1 MINNNKSNN
10 KMVKSV
16 IMMFLI
22 FIRTWFGSWVKYHF
36 AVSHILFKNIC
47 KGYGIYKEK
56 WWIIRQTTSA
66 DQVIPDWL
74 EIPFE
79 TNLQS
84 QL

>member
-56 WWIIRQTTSA
+56 W
-66 DQVIPDWL
+66 
-74 EIPFE
+74 
-79 TNLQS
+79 
-84 QL
+84 